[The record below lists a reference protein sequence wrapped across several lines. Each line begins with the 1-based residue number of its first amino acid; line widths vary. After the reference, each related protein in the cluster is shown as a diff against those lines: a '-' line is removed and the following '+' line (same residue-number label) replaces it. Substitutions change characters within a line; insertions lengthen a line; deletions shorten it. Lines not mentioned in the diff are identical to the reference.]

1 MCLNLL
7 DTLIRLHTLDYAA
20 LGLADLGRPNGYVE
34 RQLDGWCDRFEKSWT
49 DDVPK
54 YEAVTRWLKAHRP
67 PDSPQS
73 GLIHNDYRFDNV
85 MLSPQ
90 DHLGI
95 IGVLDWEMCTICD
108 PLMDLGSTLAYWVQD
123 SDSKPMQGLR
133 MQPSNLPGM
142 LTREEIV
149 AYYYGEKTRQR
160 IDNLDFYYVFGL
172 FRLAVIAQQIYYR
185 FKLVQTHNPRFQ
197 DFGVFVNV
205 LSNVAESI
213 IEKS

>member
-1 MCLNLL
+1 MV
-7 DTLIRLHTLDYAA
+7 T
-20 LGLADLGRPNGYVE
+20 PNANSTAGATASKKN
-34 RQLDGWCDRFEKSWT
+34 CT

-85 MLSPQ
+85 VLSPQ

-95 IGVLDWEMCTICD
+95 IGVPDWEMCTIGD

-123 SDSKPMQGLR
+123 GDSKPVQGLR

-149 AYYYGEKTRQR
+149 AYYGEKTKQR
-160 IDNLDFYYVFGL
+160 IDNLDFYYVFGP

-185 FKLVQTHNPRFQ
+185 FKLGQTHNPRFQ
-197 DFGVFVNV
+197 AFGVFVNA
-205 LSNVAESI
+205 LSDVAESI
-213 IEKS
+213 IEKP